1 MIEPLTTEV
10 FMFRKVIAT
19 STASL
24 LIALAFGA
32 APASAATVKNG
43 TPCSKAGAT
52 TRAGG
57 ETFRCVKYALQ
68 KNAKL
73 TWRSND
79 CTKTIA
85 AYQKTNASVI
95 GARAETAKT
104 VAEIDAAI
112 KSLEESITVLTPAV
126 AAEVKVEQ
134 DRIAAIKVKL
144 DAMKADTANLTKN
157 AKNIKDYETAISWRE
172 ITVRRLNTQITAF
185 TSQIKKLNNEK
196 NAANNNLSLI
206 ASGASTAL
214 STARTI
220 CG

>member
-1 MIEPLTTEV
+1 
-10 FMFRKVIAT
+10 MFRKVIAT
-19 STASL
+19 ATASL

-32 APASAATVKNG
+32 APASAAVKNG

-52 TRAGG
+52 TRSGG
-57 ETFRCVKYALQ
+57 ETFRCAKYALQ

-73 TWRSND
+73 TWRSAD
-79 CTKTIA
+79 CIKTVN
-85 AYQKTNASVI
+85 AYQKTNTSVA

-104 VAEIDAAI
+104 IAALDLAI
-112 KSLEESITVLTPAV
+112 ASLQESITVLTPAV

-134 DRIAAIKVKL
+134 DRIASIKVKL

-185 TSQIKKLNNEK
+185 TSQIKKLQNEK
-196 NAANNNLSLI
+196 GAANNNLSLI
-206 ASGASTAL
+206 ASSASTAL

-220 CG
+220 CR

>member
-1 MIEPLTTEV
+1 MIRTLTTEV
-10 FMFRKVIAT
+10 FMFRKVIAAA
-19 STASL
+19 TASL

-52 TRAGG
+52 TKSGG
-57 ETFRCVKYALQ
+57 ETFRCTKYALQ

-73 TWRSND
+73 TWRSAD
-79 CTKTIA
+79 CIKTVT

-104 VAEIDAAI
+104 IAALDLAI
-112 KSLEESITVLTPAV
+112 ASLQESITVLTPAV

-134 DRIAAIKVKL
+134 DRIASIKVKL

-206 ASGASTAL
+206 ESGASTAL

>member
-1 MIEPLTTEV
+1 
-10 FMFRKVIAT
+10 MFRKVIAT
-19 STASL
+19 ATASL

-32 APASAATVKNG
+32 APASAAVKNG

-52 TRAGG
+52 TRSGG
-57 ETFRCVKYALQ
+57 ETFRCAKYALQ

-73 TWRSND
+73 TWRSAD
-79 CTKTIA
+79 CIKTVN
-85 AYQKTNASVI
+85 AYQKTNTSVA

-104 VAEIDAAI
+104 IAALDLAI
-112 KSLEESITVLTPAV
+112 ASLQESITVLTPAV

-134 DRIAAIKVKL
+134 DRIASIKVKL

-185 TSQIKKLNNEK
+185 TSQIKRLQNEK

-206 ASGASTAL
+206 ASSASTAL

-220 CG
+220 CR

>member
-1 MIEPLTTEV
+1 
-10 FMFRKVIAT
+10 MFRKIIAA

-52 TRAGG
+52 TRSGG
-57 ETFRCVKYALQ
+57 ETFRCTTYALQ

-73 TWRSND
+73 SWRATD
-79 CTKTIA
+79 CIKTVN
-85 AYQKTNASVI
+85 AYLKTNTSVAA
-95 GARAETAKT
+95 ARAETAKT
-104 VAEIDAAI
+104 VAALDLAI
-112 KSLEESITVLTPAV
+112 ASLEESITALTPAI

-134 DRIAAIKVKL
+134 DRIASIKVKL
-144 DAMKADTANLTKN
+144 DAMKADAPNLTKN

-185 TSQIKKLNNEK
+185 SSKVKKLQNEK
-196 NAANNNLSLI
+196 GAAGNNLSLI
-206 ASGASTAL
+206 ASSASTAL
-214 STARTI
+214 ATARTI
-220 CG
+220 CR

>member
-1 MIEPLTTEV
+1 MIRTLTTEV
-10 FMFRKVIAT
+10 FMFRKVIAAA
-19 STASL
+19 TASL

-52 TRAGG
+52 TKSGG
-57 ETFRCVKYALQ
+57 ETFRCAKYALQ

-73 TWRSND
+73 TWRSAD
-79 CTKTIA
+79 CLKTVT
-85 AYQKTNASVI
+85 AYQKTNTSVI
-95 GARAETAKT
+95 GARAETTKT
-104 VAEIDAAI
+104 IAALDLAI
-112 KSLEESITVLTPAV
+112 ASLQESITVLTPAV

-134 DRIAAIKVKL
+134 DRIASIKVKL

-206 ASGASTAL
+206 ESGASTAL

>member
-1 MIEPLTTEV
+1 
-10 FMFRKVIAT
+10 MFRKVIAT
-19 STASL
+19 ATASL

-32 APASAATVKNG
+32 APASAAVKNG

-73 TWRSND
+73 TWRSAD
-79 CTKTIA
+79 CTKTVN
-85 AYQKTNASVI
+85 AYQKTNTSVI

-104 VAEIDAAI
+104 IAALDLAI
-112 KSLEESITVLTPAV
+112 ASLQESITVLTPAV

-134 DRIAAIKVKL
+134 DRIASIKVKL

-185 TSQIKKLNNEK
+185 TSQIKKLQNEK

-214 STARTI
+214 TTARTI

>member
-1 MIEPLTTEV
+1 
-10 FMFRKVIAT
+10 MFRKVIAT
-19 STASL
+19 ATASA
-24 LIALAFGA
+24 LIALAFSV

-52 TRAGG
+52 TKSGG
-57 ETFRCVKYALQ
+57 ETYRCAKYALQ

-73 TWRSND
+73 TWRSSD
-79 CTKTIA
+79 CIKTVN
-85 AYQKTNASVI
+85 AYQKTNTSVI
-95 GARAETAKT
+95 AARTETAKT
-104 VAEIDAAI
+104 VAALDEAI
-112 KSLEESITVLTPAV
+112 ASLNESITALTPVV
-126 AAEVKVEQ
+126 AADVKIEQ

-185 TSQIKKLNNEK
+185 TSKIKKLDNEK
-196 NAANNNLSLI
+196 SAANNNLKLI
-206 ASGASTAL
+206 SSSASTAL
-214 STARTI
+214 TTARTI

>member
-1 MIEPLTTEV
+1 
-10 FMFRKVIAT
+10 MFRKVIAT
-19 STASL
+19 ATASV

-32 APASAATVKNG
+32 APASAATIKNG
-43 TPCSKAGAT
+43 TPCSKEGAT
-52 TRAGG
+52 TKSRG
-57 ETFRCVKYALQ
+57 ESFRCVKYALQ

-79 CTKTIA
+79 CIKSVNT
-85 AYQKTNASVI
+85 YQKTNTSVI
-95 GARAETAKT
+95 NARTETAKT
-104 VAEIDAAI
+104 VGALDEAI
-112 KSLEESITVLTPAV
+112 ANLEESITALTPVV
-126 AAEVKVEQ
+126 AADVKIEQ

-172 ITVRRLNTQITAF
+172 ITVRRLNTQLTAF
-185 TSQIKKLNNEK
+185 SSKISKLKNEK
-196 NAANNNLSLI
+196 SAANNNLSLI

-220 CG
+220 CR

>member
-1 MIEPLTTEV
+1 
-10 FMFRKVIAT
+10 MFRKVIAAA
-19 STASL
+19 TASL

-52 TRAGG
+52 TKSGG
-57 ETFRCVKYALQ
+57 ETFRCTKYALQ

-73 TWRSND
+73 TWRSAD
-79 CTKTIA
+79 CIKTVT
-85 AYQKTNASVI
+85 AYQKTNTSVI
-95 GARAETAKT
+95 GARAETTKT
-104 VAEIDAAI
+104 IAALDLAI
-112 KSLEESITVLTPAV
+112 ASLQESITVLTPAV

-134 DRIAAIKVKL
+134 DRIASIKVKL

-206 ASGASTAL
+206 ESGASTAL